1 VTHYIMETYKDRGH
15 RMGDGHDDDRLS
27 VTP

>member
-1 VTHYIMETYKDRGH
+1 METYKQAGH
-15 RMGDGHDDDRLS
+15 RFDDGSDDDRLS